1 MRMSI
6 HRGVACAALAVS
18 ELIVGCS
25 NSTASTAANS
35 SAPATA
41 SSTVPTTTNSL
52 TSAATNL
59 IENGG
64 FETPVVPVGNFT
76 LFSLGQAFTGW
87 KVVGTEGNVDIVSD
101 KYLGDGI
108 TFNAEAGTQWMD
120 LTGLSNTPTGIAQSI
135 ATTPGAEYHLTFWVG
150 NVYDPGRIFGI
161 SSTIKVYV
169 NGSVQLTAT
178 NSLQPPNR
186 TQAWKEFALTIKA
199 TSRSTTI
206 SFINGDPSTD
216 DSDGLDAVQLTE
228 RHVEGVAG
236 LGLAERGGDHLGRV
250 FPD

>member
-35 SAPATA
+35 SAPAPA
-41 SSTVPTTTNSL
+41 STVPATTS
-52 TSAATNL
+52 SSMPAATNL

-64 FETPVVPVGNFT
+64 FETPVVPVGSFT
-76 LFSLGQAFTGW
+76 LFSLGHAFTRW
-87 KVVGTEGNVDIVSD
+87 KVVGTGGNVGIVSD

-108 TFNAEAGTQWMD
+108 TFNAKAGTQWMD
-120 LTGLSNTPTGIAQSI
+120 LSGLSNTPTGIAQSI

-150 NVYDPGRIFGI
+150 NVYDPGRIFGT

-178 NSLQPPNR
+178 NSLQPPNHK
-186 TQAWKEFALTIKA
+186 QAWKEFALTIKA
-199 TSRSTTI
+199 ASSSTTI
-206 SFINGDPSTD
+206 SFINGDPSAD
-216 DSDGLDAVQLTE
+216 NSDGLDAVQLS
-228 RHVEGVAG
+228 
-236 LGLAERGGDHLGRV
+236 
-250 FPD
+250 